1 MSISFLSLALS
12 AAWAAP
18 VAQPTEASPTP
29 YPPVSEVDPDRL
41 PRARKLT
48 IAGVGTFGASY
59 TLAAMTAGIGM
70 DSATSRFD
78 FNTSKALAIPLAG
91 PFIAAVR
98 ESAPGDKAGLAFMGI
113 AQTTGIALT
122 LGGAIEWSQAAAD
135 PRTPAD
141 NPRKL
146 VSGLYGTGGAA
157 LAIGLMTSIGLGA
170 SRAGASQPRQ
180 RAWGRRLAIPGIGGF
195 LAMPKARSYTAA
207 WGSGLLSVL
216 QLGGTAAI
224 LTGYAIE
231 RRNKQRRR
239 AHRVPVVVVP
249 TGTGAVISGRF

>member
-1 MSISFLSLALS
+1 MPISFLSLALS
-12 AAWAAP
+12 AALAA
-18 VAQPTEASPTP
+18 
-29 YPPVSEVDPDRL
+29 PPVSEADPDRL

-78 FNTSKALAIPLAG
+78 FNTSRALAIPFAG
-91 PFIAAVR
+91 PFIAATR
-98 ESAPGDKAGLAFMGI
+98 ERSAGDRAGLAFMGI
-113 AQTTGIALT
+113 AQATGLALT
-122 LGGAIEWSQAAAD
+122 VGGVLEWSHAAAD

-157 LAIGLMTSIGLGA
+157 LAIGLMTSIGVGA
-170 SRAGASQPRQ
+170 SAAGASQARQ
-180 RAWGRRLAIPGIGGF
+180 RAWGRRLAVPGIGGF
-195 LAMPKARSYTAA
+195 LAMPKARSYTGA
-207 WGSGLLSVL
+207 WGTGLLSVL

-231 RRNKQRRR
+231 RRDKERRR
-239 AHRVPVVVVP
+239 APFVVVP